1 MNKRLEEIFEKKAT
15 EAGVKVNEVDS
26 EMQIDGAG
34 LRALADEDRVQRARR
49 NSARNASWR
58 SAANTSTGF

>member
-15 EAGVKVNEVDS
+15 EAGVKVNEVDP

-34 LRALADEDRVQRARR
+34 MRALADEMKDRIGRNNTARHQSEI
-49 NSARNASWR
+49 SARDSFV
-58 SAANTSTGF
+58 S